1 MLVSVF
7 LTTLY
12 SVWDPRSDARSSP
25 SSPTLRPRYSVSSAA
40 AEPSRRPLMAS
51 TSATL
56 LAFGTASPPWLT
68 GGRGPR
74 PRLPHTK
81 TDGPEDRPSA
91 CAHGSTPEVL
101 ACAGARRDGPS
112 CLTATTGRSSAR
124 ARVHARRP
132 ARQVRPRQSRAHRQ
146 GTGRPAAERGKARRR
161 EQSGPRRRAGG
172 ATCRPRWG
180 RTHGTARRRRW
191 AGRAGPG
198 RPGRPG

>member
-81 TDGPEDRPSA
+81 TDGPEDRPTS
-91 CAHGSTPEVL
+91 STPPVTSSP
-101 ACAGARRDGPS
+101 AGNGQARGGAR
-112 CLTATTGRSSAR
+112 
-124 ARVHARRP
+124 
-132 ARQVRPRQSRAHRQ
+132 Q
-146 GTGRPAAERGKARRR
+146 GAPQGAVRPAAESRRGYMPAKVGSDTRTATAP
-161 EQSGPRRRAGG
+161 SMGG
-172 ATCRPRWG
+172 ASRPRE
-180 RTHGTARRRRW
+180 ARPS
-191 AGRAGPG
+191 RAAS
-198 RPGRPG
+198 